1 MTLNIFESVQKLL
14 GNWFKHKIDSNSL
27 NMLADLLEDSGKDGL
42 GSEEKNGKPE
52 Q

>member
-14 GNWFKHKIDSNSL
+14 GIDFNNL